1 MDEMKMKQLA
11 LAAIVLHS
19 SFFILHQKM
28 KKVLLFAFALLSG
41 ISMMAQGA
49 HDFKINEVYVLNP
62 ADSSASAQYRDEFGE
77 ASSWI
82 EIQNISYSTHDIRGC
97 FLTSDR
103 SVLDKNMSAPD
114 RIAKMSLVPAGDAR
128 TSVTAKQRITFF
140 ADGNVNRGTL
150 HTNFKLVPGEDIFI
164 ALYDGNGVDLLDSIT
179 FHGYCVQLSDSL
191 VRILLYLWMGSQ
203 PHR

>member
-11 LAAIVLHS
+11 FAAIVLHC

-82 EIQNISYSTHDIRGC
+82 EIQNMRQYI
-97 FLTSDR
+97 
-103 SVLDKNMSAPD
+103 DKLQALL
-114 RIAKMSLVPAGDAR
+114 RQKGIEVP
-128 TSVTAKQRITFF
+128 IEYF
-140 ADGNVNRGTL
+140 
-150 HTNFKLVPGEDIFI
+150 
-164 ALYDGNGVDLLDSIT
+164 
-179 FHGYCVQLSDSL
+179 
-191 VRILLYLWMGSQ
+191 
-203 PHR
+203 